1 MKPTLWLFGRRPGK
15 AVTHRPRVR
24 RRAVWATGI
33 AVGVLLAAAAGS
45 YLTASAQYRA
55 SGDERAPLASRLAAA
70 DAAGSFWPLS
80 ASYRARVATL
90 RGLSLLEEGDILG
103 AYDIVHAEYVREVI
117 AERYDPQLVAVHARV
132 YQMYLE
138 ASSRAAHVMHGKEQP
153 DGTILP
159 EDVQHFPRPPQK

>member
-1 MKPTLWLFGRRPGK
+1 L
-15 AVTHRPRVR
+15 
-24 RRAVWATGI
+24 WATGI

-45 YLTASAQYRA
+45 YLFASAQYRA

-70 DAAGSFWPLS
+70 EAAGSFWPFS

-90 RGLSLLEEGDILG
+90 RGLGLLEEGDILG

-117 AERYDPQLVAVHARV
+117 ARRYDPRLVAVHARV

-138 ASSRAAHVMHGKEQP
+138 ASSRTAHVMHGKEQP
-153 DGTILP
+153 NGTILP
-159 EDVQHFPRPPQK
+159 QDVQHFPRPPQR